1 MRIDRFSNVGLL
13 IACHPE
19 LESLFCRFHSRL
31 DLTDLALSVRGF
43 CEHPGCELAEVLDAL
58 RREEIDFVVPVP
70 PPRKVA
76 PSRHKPRFLGDEIE
90 AELAWRDASR
100 DWLGE
105 EPEDED
111 DGPEP
116 DERSGR
122 RTPPREAAQAAGGLR
137 HAGSRRHLQSW
148 T

>member
-13 IACHPE
+13 IALHPE
-19 LESLFCRFHSRL
+19 LEDLFCRFSPRL

-43 CEHPGCELAEVLDAL
+43 CDKHGCDQAGLLDAL
-58 RREEIDFVVPVP
+58 RREGIDLALPVP
-70 PPRKVA
+70 PPRTTA
-76 PSRHKPRFLGDEIE
+76 PPRPRVRFNGEDLD

-100 DWLGE
+100 DWTGD
-105 EPEDED
+105 DED

-122 RTPPREAAQAAGGLR
+122 RGGPPPGRSPRRKRRAA
-137 HAGSRRHLQSW
+137 
-148 T
+148 